1 MKDKMLKD
9 YTIKE
14 FFEFF
19 NQRSFEVKRM
29 VDSLNEQKKLYS
41 SCCATKVVFN
51 PVSKAEE
58 RQYCC
63 YKEKIKK
70 ALNTKN
76 GRENILNVLKD
87 VFGFKFYDFSEEEL
101 QHLEQKGAF
110 TRNGLVKIVGSVVG
124 NKYGYEIYIPKNWEE
139 LLKLIDDLI
148 SLVDLANV
156 DYEDRKKYTIVL
168 TTFINLIATA
178 YKEICLLIE
187 SEQKLYSNMC
197 GIYKLYK
204 NKKPIDTVEK
214 IPDFKDELNAKIKNV
229 EKNKDGSKSFENIYF
244 GDITESF
251 INAHNAEVNNI
262 NKDKEIKAIIN
273 KFYKEIFRT
282 PFDKLSYDQFPS
294 FDDPRAYLLYSGLA
308 SKFER
313 KNDDKSVSLMAITQ
327 IRLAN
332 HLNDIN
338 YKDDNLDAKVR

>member
-1 MKDKMLKD
+1 MEEKMLKD

-63 YKEKIKK
+63 YKKKIKK

-101 QHLEQKGAF
+101 QYLEQKGAF

-197 GIYKLYK
+197 EIYKLYK

-313 KNDDKSVSLMAITQ
+313 KNDDKCASLMAITQ

-332 HLNDIN
+332 HINDIN
-338 YKDDNLDAKVR
+338 YKDDNLDVKVR

>member
-1 MKDKMLKD
+1 MEEKMLKD

-197 GIYKLYK
+197 EIYKLYK

-229 EKNKDGSKSFENIYF
+229 EKNKDKKHE
-244 GDITESF
+244 
-251 INAHNAEVNNI
+251 
-262 NKDKEIKAIIN
+262 
-273 KFYKEIFRT
+273 
-282 PFDKLSYDQFPS
+282 
-294 FDDPRAYLLYSGLA
+294 
-308 SKFER
+308 
-313 KNDDKSVSLMAITQ
+313 
-327 IRLAN
+327 
-332 HLNDIN
+332 
-338 YKDDNLDAKVR
+338 